1 MEPPVVV
8 FALKDRAAR
17 KGAVQP
23 RERAEEQNRSS
34 VEISRVRGK
43 HQKSA
48 LTTKMAKGFIE
59 DDATKDAG
67 F

>member
-1 MEPPVVV
+1 V
-8 FALKDRAAR
+8 
-17 KGAVQP
+17 VQP
-23 RERAEEQNRSS
+23 REKAEEQYRSS

-48 LTTKMAKGFIE
+48 LITKMAKGFIE